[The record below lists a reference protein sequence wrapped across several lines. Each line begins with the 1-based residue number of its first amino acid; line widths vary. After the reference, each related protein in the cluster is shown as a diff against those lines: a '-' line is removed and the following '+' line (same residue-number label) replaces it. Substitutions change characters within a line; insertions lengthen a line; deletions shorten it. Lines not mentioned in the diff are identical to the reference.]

1 MLYLHNSAALEG
13 QQLLEDIFNEDVSHG
28 NVALSMLQV
37 HRPSGG
43 HIYIDDPTGGLAL
56 LGAIFG
62 YHIHASKAIESNV
75 LEKLQRYGYN
85 DVATFYDDHSE
96 NLFPQQFDMI
106 ACAIDVDL
114 QPKAQAVLSH
124 LKQLKPGG
132 LLFLTI
138 RHGRRT
144 NLFKRRTHRV
154 VKQIHESINHQSIR
168 YQFTTKHHGFIS
180 SMRGWKRMR
189 TMRSM
194 LDTFIF
200 NRIIPSPFLS
210 SATIIVQGNQNFQP

>member
-106 ACAIDVDL
+106 ACAIDADL
-114 QPKAQAVLSH
+114 HLSAQAVLDH

-132 LLFLTI
+132 LLFLAI
-138 RHGRRT
+138 RHVHRT
-144 NLFKRRTHRV
+144 SLFKRRTHQAV
-154 VKQIHESINHQSIR
+154 EQIQQSLAER
-168 YQFTTKHHGFIS
+168 SMKHQFTIKHHGFIS
-180 SMRGWKRMR
+180 TLRGWKRMR
-189 TMRSM
+189 RLKSM
-194 LDTFIF
+194 FDTFIF
-200 NRIIPSPFLS
+200 NKVLPKQLLS
-210 SATIIVQGNQNFQP
+210 SATVVVVS